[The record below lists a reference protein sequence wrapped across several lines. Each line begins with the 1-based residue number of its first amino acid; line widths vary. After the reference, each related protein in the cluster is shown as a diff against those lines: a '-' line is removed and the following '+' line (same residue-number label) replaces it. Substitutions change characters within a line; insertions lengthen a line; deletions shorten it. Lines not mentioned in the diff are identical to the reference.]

1 MGNKRTYRT
10 FEEARAYIRTLKLKG
25 KEDFI
30 MWAKNSDRPND
41 IPASPVRIYKE
52 KWVTWG
58 DWVGS
63 GKVSTQGRKYLNFEE
78 ARSFVRSLKLKG
90 KDEYVVWAK
99 SSDRP
104 VDIPSAPARIY
115 KTEWVSFGDWVGT
128 GNVATHQR
136 VFRSFEEARAYVR
149 TLKLKG
155 KEDFMAWTKTN
166 DRPSDIPVSPRVTF
180 KEEWISWGDWLGNGA
195 VANKN
200 RNFRSFEEARTYIRR
215 VKLKGKD
222 EYVVWAKS
230 SDRPVD
236 IPSNPNLTY
245 ENDWLNWGDWVGS
258 GKVSTQGRKYL
269 NFEEA
274 RSFVRSLKLKGKD
287 EYTAWTKTKARKAD
301 LPVNP
306 NRVYEKEWVNWGDWL
321 GTGNIA
327 TYDRIY
333 KTFEDARNY
342 IRLLK
347 LKNKE
352 EYVSWTKTNDRP
364 DDIPSNPSTV
374 YEKEW
379 ISWGDWLGFYAV
391 WSGKALIGFIK
402 SLYPILNTLEPSELY
417 SILKNN
423 NCLDAIDGLGEDS
436 PLKKLINATL
446 HGETNNLKEIFEEI
460 KNIDALREDE
470 ALEVS
475 ENEFLEEE
483 IINEI
488 IPTEED
494 VQELPHLSSTQ
505 VLDNLDYIENILG
518 ISDSE
523 TAEFLINK
531 GLGRIWNNILR
542 SQNPIEEIN
551 ILRNK
556 NGSAFSEKLKER
568 YFEQY
573 DGAIS
578 IPVPKGYKFRLEGK
592 LINPSLMQRLISYR
606 LRKEKRIGNWSGTGA
621 GKTLSAILASRVI
634 KSKLT
639 IVIGLNNTILNE
651 DTGWAGDIKNAFPD
665 SNIMIKEKRSLKFSD
680 NKPNFL
686 LLNYETFQLP
696 DSRSVVE
703 EILDKHK
710 IDMIVLDEV
719 HSAKSKDEKES
730 KRRILINHLLQ
741 KASEIN
747 PDLCVLGMSATPV
760 INSLDE
766 AVSLIEMIRGE
777 EFNELKT
784 APKLSNAFAIH
795 QQLVIHGVRYI
806 PNYSMELIKK
816 TIEVVNN
823 AIAEDLKNVGKH
835 KITDMESILL
845 KAKLKSIIEVTKPG
859 TIIYSYYVEGMVP
872 MLAKAVQEV
881 GFKVGIF
888 NGEDKTGL
896 ELFKQGKVD
905 VLIGSSALGTGVNG
919 LQYVCN
925 RLIIACLPWTSAAYE
940 QLLGRIYR
948 QGSKYKEI
956 EVFIPQVVLDDN
968 GVEWSWDK
976 QRDSRIQ
983 YKRTL
988 ADAAVDGAIPE
999 ANLVNPSL
1007 MLSEAKKTL
1016 DEWIARLESGKIY
1029 ELKRKPL
1036 TVPLPP
1042 EEKNK
1047 AIHKYGDFSLMN
1059 QRFNTSKSSTM
1070 HDRLIKD
1077 PEEFYLYHTL
1087 YREARETW
1095 TEIPYKVF
1103 AEQLNKR
1110 PDWIIGDFGCGEAE
1124 LSKLI
1129 RNKVYSF
1136 DHVAIN
1142 PSVIAC
1148 DMANTGVKEEILDVA
1163 VFSLSL
1169 MGTNWQDYIKEAF
1182 RLLRNGGLL
1191 KIAEPAS
1198 AWEQNNYTE
1207 LKKGITSAGFELLG
1221 EPRLSSKFIY
1231 VDAAKPL

>member
-1 MGNKRTYRT
+1 MVKKIFKSY
-10 FEEARAYIRTLKLKG
+10 
-25 KEDFI
+25 EDAKAFI
-30 MWAKNSDRPND
+30 K
-41 IPASPVRIYKE
+41 KF
-52 KWVTWG
+52 G
-58 DWVGS
+58 
-63 GKVSTQGRKYLNFEE
+63 
-78 ARSFVRSLKLKG
+78 LKG
-90 KDEYVVWAK
+90 KDEYIEWAK
-99 SSDRP
+99 TS
-104 VDIPSAPARIY
+104 
-115 KTEWVSFGDWVGT
+115 
-128 GNVATHQR
+128 Q
-136 VFRSFEEARAYVR
+136 
-149 TLKLKG
+149 
-155 KEDFMAWTKTN
+155 
-166 DRPSDIPVSPRVTF
+166 RPSDIPASPRTVYISNGFSWGDFLSTGIKRHGSIKFLSYDDAKKYIHKLNF
-180 KEEWISWGDWLGNGA
+180 KKIGEYYEWAKTDKRPENIPASPSSQYKNKGYSIGDWLGTRTIAHKDRYKDALSFDEAKKIIIKKNIKS
-195 VANKN
+195 ANEWWIYTKSTDFPKN
-200 RNFRSFEEARTYIRR
+200 IRI
-215 VKLKGKD
+215 D
-222 EYVVWAKS
+222 
-230 SDRPVD
+230 
-236 IPSNPNLTY
+236 PSQY
-245 ENDWLNWGDWVGS
+245 
-258 GKVSTQGRKYL
+258 
-269 NFEEA
+269 
-274 RSFVRSLKLKGKD
+274 
-287 EYTAWTKTKARKAD
+287 
-301 LPVNP
+301 
-306 NRVYEKEWVNWGDWL
+306 KEFTTWGDWL
-321 GTGNIA
+321 GTGSRKTGTIKYLNYEDAKKYLKGKFKGKDEYLEWAKTSERPEFIRA
-327 TYDRIY
+327 NPLGY
-333 KTFEDARNY
+333 KENFLGWGDYLGTGNKREKDFYSFEDARD
-342 IRLLK
+342 IVRK
-347 LKNKE
+347 HTFKNIE
-352 EYVSWTKTNDRP
+352 EFNSWVKSSDS
-364 DDIPSNPSTV
+364 DSKIPSNPQKV
-374 YEKEW
+374 YQEW
-379 ISWGDWLGFYAV
+379 ISTGDWLGNYNN
-391 WSGKALIGFIK
+391 WSKKALIGFIK
-402 SLYPILNTLEPSELY
+402 SLYPILPTLEPSELY

-423 NCLDAIDGLGEDS
+423 NCLEAIDGLGEDS
-436 PLKKLINATL
+436 PLKKLVDATL
-446 HGETNNLKEIFEEI
+446 HGEKDNLDSIFEDI
-460 KNIDALREDE
+460 KK
-470 ALEVS
+470 
-475 ENEFLEEE
+475 LEEVKDDELINVELRTINEAE
-483 IINEI
+483 ITEEI

-494 VQELPHLSSTQ
+494 AQELPNLSSTQ
-505 VLDNLDYIENILG
+505 ILDNLDYIENILG

-531 GLGRIWNNILR
+531 GLGRIWNNVLR
-542 SQNPIEEIN
+542 SKNPDDEIN
-551 ILRNK
+551 TLRNK
-556 NGSAFSEKLKER
+556 KGSGYSNTLKER
-568 YFEQY
+568 YFDQY
-573 DGAIS
+573 DGAVS
-578 IPVPKGYKFRLEGK
+578 IPIPKGYSFKLEEK
-592 LINPSLMQRLISYR
+592 LITPSLMQRLISYR
-606 LRKEKRIGNWSGTGA
+606 VKKERRIGNWSGTGA

-634 KSKLT
+634 NAKLT

-665 SNIMIKEKRSLKFSD
+665 SNIMIKEKRGFKFSD
-680 NKPNFL
+680 TKPNFL
-686 LLNYETFQLP
+686 LLNYETFQLS

-703 EILDKHK
+703 EILDTHK
-710 IDMIVLDEV
+710 VDMIVLDEV

-730 KRRILINHLLQ
+730 KRRVLINHLLQ
-741 KASEIN
+741 KSAEIN
-747 PDLCVLGMSATPV
+747 PNLCVLGMSATPV

-816 TIEVVNN
+816 NIEVVNN
-823 AIAEDLKNVGKH
+823 GIAENLKNVGKH

-872 MLAKAVQEV
+872 MLVKAVQEA
-881 GFKVGIF
+881 GFKVGVF

-896 ELFKQGKVD
+896 ELFKKGKVD

-948 QGSKYKEI
+948 QGSKYKEV

-976 QRDSRIQ
+976 QRESRIQ

-1016 DEWIARLESGKIY
+1016 DEWIARLESGKVY

-1036 TVPLPP
+1036 SVPLPP

-1070 HDRLIKD
+1070 HERLIKD

-1095 TEIPYKVF
+1095 TETPYKVF
-1103 AEQLNKR
+1103 SEQLNKR

-1148 DMANTGVKEEILDVA
+1148 DMSNTGMKEEILDVA

-1169 MGTNWQDYIKEAF
+1169 MGINWQDYIKEAF

-1191 KIAEPAS
+1191 KIAETS
-1198 AWEQNNYTE
+1198 SGWEENNYAD
-1207 LKKGITSAGFELLG
+1207 LKQGITSAGFELLG
-1221 EPRLSSKFIY
+1221 EPRLSSKFVYI
-1231 VDAAKPL
+1231 DAAKPL

>member
-1 MGNKRTYRT
+1 MVKKIFKSYEDAKALIKNFQFKNRDEYFKWARSGQRPSEIPSDPYKQYKENGFSWGDFLGTGKVANQNKTYRSYAEAKDHLKNLNLKYAQDYYAWLKT
-10 FEEARAYIRTLKLKG
+10 AGRPQDFPPRPHNTYKLEWINWNDFLNSNKSRASVNKIYLPFNDAKKAIKKLNLEKRESFLIWVRSQNGMLNIPKHPQVVYKSDWKGWGDFLSSGKVANQSREFLSFEEAKNFAKTAKIKT
-25 KEDFI
+25 KEE
-30 MWAKNSDRPND
+30 WSVWQKNNKRPLN
-41 IPASPVRIYKE
+41 IPANPSVTYKDQ
-52 KWVTWG
+52 WSGWG
-58 DWVGS
+58 DFLGTNAIAPQN
-63 GKVSTQGRKYLNFEE
+63 KVFLSFEE
-78 ARSFVRSLKLKG
+78 ARSYVRSKKFKTMEDFKIWASTDQRPPNIPAAPHKTFS
-90 KDEYVVWAK
+90 KDWISY
-99 SSDRP
+99 
-104 VDIPSAPARIY
+104 
-115 KTEWVSFGDWVGT
+115 GDWIGHFT
-128 GNVATHQR
+128 Q
-136 VFRSFEEARAYVR
+136 
-149 TLKLKG
+149 
-155 KEDFMAWTKTN
+155 WTK
-166 DRPSDIPVSPRVTF
+166 
-180 KEEWISWGDWLGNGA
+180 G
-195 VANKN
+195 
-200 RNFRSFEEARTYIRR
+200 
-215 VKLKGKD
+215 
-222 EYVVWAKS
+222 
-230 SDRPVD
+230 
-236 IPSNPNLTY
+236 
-245 ENDWLNWGDWVGS
+245 
-258 GKVSTQGRKYL
+258 
-269 NFEEA
+269 
-274 RSFVRSLKLKGKD
+274 
-287 EYTAWTKTKARKAD
+287 
-301 LPVNP
+301 
-306 NRVYEKEWVNWGDWL
+306 
-321 GTGNIA
+321 
-327 TYDRIY
+327 
-333 KTFEDARNY
+333 
-342 IRLLK
+342 
-347 LKNKE
+347 
-352 EYVSWTKTNDRP
+352 
-364 DDIPSNPSTV
+364 
-374 YEKEW
+374 
-379 ISWGDWLGFYAV
+379 
-391 WSGKALIGFIK
+391 ALIGFIK
-402 SLYPILNTLEPSELY
+402 SLYPILQSLEPSELY

-423 NCLDAIDGLGEDS
+423 NCLEAIDGLGEDS
-436 PLKKLINATL
+436 PLKKLVDATL
-446 HGETNNLKEIFEEI
+446 HGEKDNLNSIFEDI
-460 KNIDALREDE
+460 KK
-470 ALEVS
+470 
-475 ENEFLEEE
+475 LEEVKDDEVINVESNVINEAE
-483 IINEI
+483 ITEEI

-494 VQELPHLSSTQ
+494 AQELPNLSSTQ

-531 GLGRIWNNILR
+531 GLGRIWNNVLR
-542 SQNPIEEIN
+542 SKNPDDEIN
-551 ILRNK
+551 TLRNK
-556 NGSAFSEKLKER
+556 KGSGYSNTLKER
-568 YFEQY
+568 YFDQY
-573 DGAIS
+573 DGAVS
-578 IPVPKGYKFRLEGK
+578 IAIPKGYSFKLEEK

-606 LRKEKRIGNWSGTGA
+606 VKKERRIGNWSGTGA

-634 KSKLT
+634 NAKLT
-639 IVIGLNNTILNE
+639 VVIGLNNTILNE

-665 SNIMIKEKRSLKFSD
+665 SNIMIKEKRGFKFSD
-680 NKPNFL
+680 TKPNFL

-703 EILDKHK
+703 EILDTHK
-710 IDMIVLDEV
+710 VDMIVLDEV

-730 KRRILINHLLQ
+730 KRRVLINHLLQ
-741 KASEIN
+741 KSSEIN

-816 TIEVVNN
+816 NIEVVNN
-823 AIAEDLKNVGKH
+823 GIAEDLKNVGKH

-872 MLAKAVQEV
+872 MLVKAVQEA
-881 GFKVGIF
+881 GFKVGVF

-896 ELFKQGKVD
+896 ELFKKGKVD

-948 QGSKYKEI
+948 QGSKYKEV

-976 QRDSRIQ
+976 QRESRIQ

-1070 HDRLIKD
+1070 HERLVKD

-1095 TEIPYKVF
+1095 TETPYKVF
-1103 AEQLNKR
+1103 SEQLNKR

-1148 DMANTGVKEEILDVA
+1148 DMSNTGMKEEILDVA

-1191 KIAEPAS
+1191 KIAETS
-1198 AWEQNNYTE
+1198 SGWEENNYAE

-1231 VDAAKPL
+1231 LDAAKPL

>member
-1 MGNKRTYRT
+1 MVNKRTYRT
-10 FEEARAYIRTLKLKG
+10 FQEARAFVRTL
-25 KEDFI
+25 
-30 MWAKNSDRPND
+30 N
-41 IPASPVRIYKE
+41 
-52 KWVTWG
+52 
-58 DWVGS
+58 
-63 GKVSTQGRKYLNFEE
+63 
-78 ARSFVRSLKLKG
+78 LKG
-90 KDEYVVWAK
+90 KDDYIAW
-99 SSDRP
+99 S
-104 VDIPSAPARIY
+104 
-115 KTEWVSFGDWVGT
+115 
-128 GNVATHQR
+128 
-136 VFRSFEEARAYVR
+136 R
-149 TLKLKG
+149 TSK
-155 KEDFMAWTKTN
+155 
-166 DRPSDIPVSPRVTF
+166 
-180 KEEWISWGDWLGNGA
+180 
-195 VANKN
+195 
-200 RNFRSFEEARTYIRR
+200 
-215 VKLKGKD
+215 
-222 EYVVWAKS
+222 
-230 SDRPVD
+230 
-236 IPSNPNLTY
+236 
-245 ENDWLNWGDWVGS
+245 
-258 GKVSTQGRKYL
+258 
-269 NFEEA
+269 
-274 RSFVRSLKLKGKD
+274 
-287 EYTAWTKTKARKAD
+287 
-301 LPVNP
+301 
-306 NRVYEKEWVNWGDWL
+306 
-321 GTGNIA
+321 
-327 TYDRIY
+327 
-333 KTFEDARNY
+333 
-342 IRLLK
+342 
-347 LKNKE
+347 
-352 EYVSWTKTNDRP
+352 RP
-364 DDIPSNPSTV
+364 DDIPSVPRNT
-374 YEKEW
+374 YKDEW
-379 ISWGDWLGFYAV
+379 VSWGDWVGTFNTSTVGRTYLPFEEARAFVRTLNLKGKDDYIAWSRTSKRPDDIPSVPRNTYKDEWVSWGDWVGTFNTSTVGRTYLPFEEARAFVRTLNLKGKDDYIAWSRTSDRQIDIPASPPRTYSDEWVSWGDWVGTFNTSTVGRTYLPFEEARAFVRTLNLKGKDDYIAWSRTSDRQIDIPASPPRTYSDEWVSWGDWVGTFNTSTVGRTYLPFEEARAFVRTLNLKGKDDYIAWSRTSDRQIDIPASPPRTYSDEWVSWGDWVGFYSV
-391 WSGKALIGFIK
+391 WSRKALIGFIK

-460 KNIDALREDE
+460 KNIDASKEDE

-488 IPTEED
+488 IPTKED

-505 VLDNLDYIENILG
+505 VLENLDYIENILG

-556 NGSAFSEKLKER
+556 KGAAFSEKLKER

-578 IPVPKGYKFRLEGK
+578 IPVPKGYSFRLEGK

-651 DTGWAGDIKNAFPD
+651 DSGWAGDIRNAFPD
-665 SNIMIKEKRSLKFSD
+665 SNIMIKEKKNLKFSD
-680 NKPNFL
+680 TKSNFL
-686 LLNYETFQLP
+686 LLNYETFQLL

-710 IDMIVLDEV
+710 VDMIVLDEV

-730 KRRILINHLLQ
+730 KRRVLINHLLQ
-741 KASEIN
+741 KASEMN

-823 AIAEDLKNVGKH
+823 GIAEDLKNVGKH

-872 MLAKAVQEV
+872 MLAKAVQEA
-881 GFKVGIF
+881 GFKVGVF

-948 QGSKYKEI
+948 QGSKFKEVEI
-956 EVFIPQVVLDDN
+956 FIPQIILDDN
-968 GVEWSWDK
+968 GTEWSWDK
-976 QRDSRIQ
+976 QRESRIQ

-999 ANLVNPSL
+999 ANLVNPSM

-1016 DEWIARLESGKIY
+1016 DEWISRLESGKIY

-1036 TVPLPP
+1036 AVPLPP
-1042 EEKNK
+1042 EERNK

-1095 TEIPYKVF
+1095 TEIPYKIF

-1148 DMANTGVKEEILDVA
+1148 DMANTGAIEETLDVA
-1163 VFSLSL
+1163 VFSMSL
-1169 MGTNWQDYIKEAF
+1169 MGTNWQDYLKEAF

-1198 AWEQNNYTE
+1198 GWEENNYIE
-1207 LKKGITSAGFELLG
+1207 LKKGITSAGFEFLG

-1231 VDAAKPL
+1231 LDAAKPL

>member
-1 MGNKRTYRT
+1 
-10 FEEARAYIRTLKLKG
+10 
-25 KEDFI
+25 
-30 MWAKNSDRPND
+30 
-41 IPASPVRIYKE
+41 
-52 KWVTWG
+52 
-58 DWVGS
+58 
-63 GKVSTQGRKYLNFEE
+63 
-78 ARSFVRSLKLKG
+78 
-90 KDEYVVWAK
+90 
-99 SSDRP
+99 
-104 VDIPSAPARIY
+104 
-115 KTEWVSFGDWVGT
+115 
-128 GNVATHQR
+128 
-136 VFRSFEEARAYVR
+136 
-149 TLKLKG
+149 
-155 KEDFMAWTKTN
+155 
-166 DRPSDIPVSPRVTF
+166 
-180 KEEWISWGDWLGNGA
+180 
-195 VANKN
+195 
-200 RNFRSFEEARTYIRR
+200 
-215 VKLKGKD
+215 
-222 EYVVWAKS
+222 
-230 SDRPVD
+230 
-236 IPSNPNLTY
+236 
-245 ENDWLNWGDWVGS
+245 
-258 GKVSTQGRKYL
+258 
-269 NFEEA
+269 
-274 RSFVRSLKLKGKD
+274 
-287 EYTAWTKTKARKAD
+287 
-301 LPVNP
+301 
-306 NRVYEKEWVNWGDWL
+306 
-321 GTGNIA
+321 
-327 TYDRIY
+327 
-333 KTFEDARNY
+333 
-342 IRLLK
+342 
-347 LKNKE
+347 
-352 EYVSWTKTNDRP
+352 
-364 DDIPSNPSTV
+364 
-374 YEKEW
+374 
-379 ISWGDWLGFYAV
+379 
-391 WSGKALIGFIK
+391 
-402 SLYPILNTLEPSELY
+402 
-417 SILKNN
+417 
-423 NCLDAIDGLGEDS
+423 
-436 PLKKLINATL
+436 
-446 HGETNNLKEIFEEI
+446 
-460 KNIDALREDE
+460 
-470 ALEVS
+470 
-475 ENEFLEEE
+475 
-483 IINEI
+483 
-488 IPTEED
+488 
-494 VQELPHLSSTQ
+494 
-505 VLDNLDYIENILG
+505 
-518 ISDSE
+518 
-523 TAEFLINK
+523 
-531 GLGRIWNNILR
+531 
-542 SQNPIEEIN
+542 
-551 ILRNK
+551 
-556 NGSAFSEKLKER
+556 
-568 YFEQY
+568 
-573 DGAIS
+573 
-578 IPVPKGYKFRLEGK
+578 
-592 LINPSLMQRLISYR
+592 MQRLISYR
-606 LRKEKRIGNWSGTGA
+606 VKKERRIGNWSGTGA

-634 KSKLT
+634 NAKLT
-639 IVIGLNNTILNE
+639 VVIGLNNTILNE

-665 SNIMIKEKRSLKFSD
+665 SNIMIKEKRGFKFSD
-680 NKPNFL
+680 TKPNFL

-696 DSRSVVE
+696 DSRKVVE
-703 EILDKHK
+703 EILDTHK
-710 IDMIVLDEV
+710 VDMIVLDEV

-730 KRRILINHLLQ
+730 KRRVLINHLLQ
-741 KASEIN
+741 KSSEIN

-823 AIAEDLKNVGKH
+823 GIAEDLKNVGKH

-845 KAKLKSIIEVTKPG
+845 KAKLKSIVEVTKPG

-872 MLAKAVQEV
+872 MLVKAVQEA
-881 GFKVGIF
+881 GFKVGVF

-896 ELFKQGKVD
+896 ELFKKGKVD

-948 QGSKYKEI
+948 QGSKYKEV

-976 QRDSRIQ
+976 QRESRIQ

-999 ANLVNPSL
+999 ANLVNPTL

-1070 HDRLIKD
+1070 HERLVKD

-1103 AEQLNKR
+1103 SEQLNKR

-1148 DMANTGVKEEILDVA
+1148 DMANTGMKEEILDVA

-1191 KIAEPAS
+1191 KIAETS
-1198 AWEQNNYTE
+1198 SGWEENNYAE

-1221 EPRLSSKFIY
+1221 DPRLSSKFIY
-1231 VDAAKPL
+1231 LDAAKPL

>member
-1 MGNKRTYRT
+1 MAKSKINYLSFKDAREFARKLNLKNNQ
-10 FEEARAYIRTLKLKG
+10 EWRAWCKSEARPPNIISTPERRY
-25 KEDFI
+25 KED
-30 MWAKNSDRPND
+30 WNG
-41 IPASPVRIYKE
+41 
-52 KWVTWG
+52 WG
-58 DWVGS
+58 DWLGTENIS
-63 GKVSTQGRKYLNFEE
+63 NNKKNFLGFAE
-78 ARSFVRSLKLKG
+78 ARDKVHTFKFASQKEWREWVKKG
-90 KDEYVVWAK
+90 SK
-99 SSDRP
+99 P
-104 VDIPSAPARIY
+104 NNIPSNPNHNY
-115 KTEWVSFGDWVGT
+115 KNEFLSWGDWLGT
-128 GNVATHQR
+128 DTIHKKE
-136 VFRSFEEARAYVR
+136 FRSFEDAKTYVKSQNIKNLKEWQDWVKSSKKPKDIPAIPSRTYKDVWKGYGDWLGTGKKASIDIEFKKFEDARNFVR
-149 TLKLKG
+149 SKKLKSNI
-155 KEDFMAWTKTN
+155 EYSQWAKTL
-166 DRPSDIPVSPRVTF
+166 DKPEDIPATPQNVYADD
-180 KEEWISWGDWLGNGA
+180 WISWGDWLGYY
-195 VANKN
+195 
-200 RNFRSFEEARTYIRR
+200 SI
-215 VKLKGKD
+215 
-222 EYVVWAKS
+222 
-230 SDRPVD
+230 
-236 IPSNPNLTY
+236 
-245 ENDWLNWGDWVGS
+245 
-258 GKVSTQGRKYL
+258 
-269 NFEEA
+269 
-274 RSFVRSLKLKGKD
+274 
-287 EYTAWTKTKARKAD
+287 WTK
-301 LPVNP
+301 
-306 NRVYEKEWVNWGDWL
+306 
-321 GTGNIA
+321 
-327 TYDRIY
+327 
-333 KTFEDARNY
+333 KT
-342 IRLLK
+342 
-347 LKNKE
+347 
-352 EYVSWTKTNDRP
+352 
-364 DDIPSNPSTV
+364 
-374 YEKEW
+374 
-379 ISWGDWLGFYAV
+379 
-391 WSGKALIGFIK
+391 LIGFIK
-402 SLYPILNTLEPSELY
+402 SLYPILQSLEPSELY

-423 NCLDAIDGLGEDS
+423 NCLEAIDGLGEDS
-436 PLKKLINATL
+436 PLKKLVDATL
-446 HGETNNLKEIFEEI
+446 HGEKDNLDTIFEDI
-460 KNIDALREDE
+460 KK
-470 ALEVS
+470 
-475 ENEFLEEE
+475 LEEVKDDDLINVELRTINEAE
-483 IINEI
+483 ITEEI

-494 VQELPHLSSTQ
+494 AQELPNLSSTQ

-531 GLGRIWNNILR
+531 GLGRIWNNVLR
-542 SQNPIEEIN
+542 SKNPDDEIN

-556 NGSAFSEKLKER
+556 KGSSYSNTLKER
-568 YFEQY
+568 YFDQY
-573 DGAIS
+573 DGAVS
-578 IPVPKGYKFRLEGK
+578 IAVPKGYAFKLEEK

-606 LRKEKRIGNWSGTGA
+606 VKKERRIGNWSGTGA

-634 KSKLT
+634 NAKLT
-639 IVIGLNNTILNE
+639 VVIGLNNTILNE

-665 SNIMIKEKRSLKFSD
+665 SNIMIKEKRGFKFSD
-680 NKPNFL
+680 TKPNFL

-703 EILDKHK
+703 EILDTHK
-710 IDMIVLDEV
+710 VDMIVLDEV

-741 KASEIN
+741 KSAEIN

-823 AIAEDLKNVGKH
+823 GIAENLKNVGKH

-872 MLAKAVQEV
+872 MLVKAVQGA
-881 GFKVGIF
+881 GFKVGVF

-896 ELFKQGKVD
+896 ELFKKGKVD

-948 QGSKYKEI
+948 QGSKYKEV
-956 EVFIPQVVLDDN
+956 EVFIPQVILDDN

-976 QRDSRIQ
+976 QRESRIQ

-1070 HDRLIKD
+1070 HERLVKD

-1095 TEIPYKVF
+1095 TETPYKVF
-1103 AEQLNKR
+1103 SEQLNKR

-1148 DMANTGVKEEILDVA
+1148 DMSNTGMKEEILDVA

-1191 KIAEPAS
+1191 KIAETS
-1198 AWEQNNYTE
+1198 SGWEENNYAE

-1231 VDAAKPL
+1231 IDAAKPL

>member
-1 MGNKRTYRT
+1 MTKTKINYLSFNEAKEFVHKLNLKNNQEWRAWAKSAARPLNITSTPERKYKTDWKGWGDWLGTENISNNKKN
-10 FEEARAYIRTLKLKG
+10 FLSFAEARNKVHTFKFTSQKEWREWIKKGLKPNNIPSNPNHNYKNEFLSWGDWLGTDNIHKKEFRNFEDAKTYIKSQNIKNLKEWQDWVKSS
-25 KEDFI
+25 K
-30 MWAKNSDRPND
+30 RPKD
-41 IPASPVRIYKE
+41 IPAIPSRAYKDVW
-52 KWVTWG
+52 KGYG
-58 DWVGS
+58 DWLGT
-63 GKVSTQGRKYLNFEE
+63 GKKASIDIEYKKFEDARNFI
-78 ARSFVRSLKLKG
+78 RSKKLKSNI
-90 KDEYVVWAK
+90 EYSQWAK
-99 SSDRP
+99 TLDKP
-104 VDIPSAPARIY
+104 EDIPATPQ
-115 KTEWVSFGDWVGT
+115 
-128 GNVATHQR
+128 NVYADQ
-136 VFRSFEEARAYVR
+136 
-149 TLKLKG
+149 
-155 KEDFMAWTKTN
+155 
-166 DRPSDIPVSPRVTF
+166 
-180 KEEWISWGDWLGNGA
+180 WISWGDWLGYY
-195 VANKN
+195 
-200 RNFRSFEEARTYIRR
+200 SI
-215 VKLKGKD
+215 
-222 EYVVWAKS
+222 
-230 SDRPVD
+230 
-236 IPSNPNLTY
+236 
-245 ENDWLNWGDWVGS
+245 
-258 GKVSTQGRKYL
+258 
-269 NFEEA
+269 
-274 RSFVRSLKLKGKD
+274 
-287 EYTAWTKTKARKAD
+287 WTK
-301 LPVNP
+301 
-306 NRVYEKEWVNWGDWL
+306 
-321 GTGNIA
+321 
-327 TYDRIY
+327 
-333 KTFEDARNY
+333 KT
-342 IRLLK
+342 
-347 LKNKE
+347 
-352 EYVSWTKTNDRP
+352 
-364 DDIPSNPSTV
+364 
-374 YEKEW
+374 
-379 ISWGDWLGFYAV
+379 
-391 WSGKALIGFIK
+391 LIGFIK
-402 SLYPILNTLEPSELY
+402 SLYPILPSLEPSELY

-423 NCLDAIDGLGEDS
+423 NCLEAIDGLGEDS
-436 PLKKLINATL
+436 PLKKLVDATL
-446 HGETNNLKEIFEEI
+446 HGEKENLETIFEDI
-460 KNIDALREDE
+460 KK
-470 ALEVS
+470 
-475 ENEFLEEE
+475 LEEVKDDEVINFESKTINEAE
-483 IINEI
+483 ITQEI

-494 VQELPHLSSTQ
+494 AQELPHLSSTQ

-531 GLGRIWNNILR
+531 GLGRIWNNVLR
-542 SQNPIEEIN
+542 SKNPDDEIN
-551 ILRNK
+551 TLRNK
-556 NGSAFSEKLKER
+556 KGSSYSNTLKER
-568 YFEQY
+568 YFDQY

-578 IPVPKGYKFRLEGK
+578 IPIPKGYSFKLEEK

-606 LRKEKRIGNWSGTGA
+606 VKKERRIGNWSGTGA

-634 KSKLT
+634 NAKLT
-639 IVIGLNNTILNE
+639 VVIGLNNTILNE

-665 SNIMIKEKRSLKFSD
+665 SNIMIKEKRGFKFSD
-680 NKPNFL
+680 TKPNFL

-703 EILDKHK
+703 EILDTHK
-710 IDMIVLDEV
+710 VDMIVLDEV

-730 KRRILINHLLQ
+730 KRRVLINHLLQ
-741 KASEIN
+741 KSAEIN

-823 AIAEDLKNVGKH
+823 GIAEDLKNVGKH

-872 MLAKAVQEV
+872 MLAKAVQEA
-881 GFKVGIF
+881 GFKVGVF

-896 ELFKQGKVD
+896 ELFKKCKVD

-948 QGSKYKEI
+948 QGSKYKEV

-976 QRDSRIQ
+976 QRESRIQ

-1070 HDRLIKD
+1070 HERLVKD

-1103 AEQLNKR
+1103 SEQLNKR
-1110 PDWIIGDFGCGEAE
+1110 PDWIIGDFGCGETE

-1148 DMANTGVKEEILDVA
+1148 DMANTGMKEEILDVA

-1191 KIAEPAS
+1191 KIAETS
-1198 AWEQNNYTE
+1198 SGWEENN
-1207 LKKGITSAGFELLG
+1207 
-1221 EPRLSSKFIY
+1221 
-1231 VDAAKPL
+1231 

>member
-1 MGNKRTYRT
+1 MANERINRS
-10 FEEARAYIRTLKLKG
+10 FEEAR
-25 KEDFI
+25 
-30 MWAKNSDRPND
+30 
-41 IPASPVRIYKE
+41 V
-52 KWVTWG
+52 
-58 DWVGS
+58 
-63 GKVSTQGRKYLNFEE
+63 
-78 ARSFVRSLKLKG
+78 FVRSLKLKG
-90 KDEYVVWAK
+90 KDDYLAWAK
-99 SSDRP
+99 TSSRSD
-104 VDIPSAPARIY
+104 DIPAAPYRVY
-115 KTEWVSFGDWVGT
+115 KENWVSWGDWVGT
-128 GNVATHQR
+128 FNTSTVGRPH
-136 VFRSFEEARAYVR
+136 RSFEEARA
-149 TLKLKG
+149 
-155 KEDFMAWTKTN
+155 
-166 DRPSDIPVSPRVTF
+166 
-180 KEEWISWGDWLGNGA
+180 
-195 VANKN
+195 
-200 RNFRSFEEARTYIRR
+200 
-215 VKLKGKD
+215 
-222 EYVVWAKS
+222 
-230 SDRPVD
+230 
-236 IPSNPNLTY
+236 
-245 ENDWLNWGDWVGS
+245 
-258 GKVSTQGRKYL
+258 
-269 NFEEA
+269 
-274 RSFVRSLKLKGKD
+274 FVRSLKLKGKD
-287 EYTAWTKTKARKAD
+287 DYLAWAKTSSK
-301 LPVNP
+301 
-306 NRVYEKEWVNWGDWL
+306 
-321 GTGNIA
+321 
-327 TYDRIY
+327 
-333 KTFEDARNY
+333 
-342 IRLLK
+342 
-347 LKNKE
+347 
-352 EYVSWTKTNDRP
+352 P
-364 DDIPSNPSTV
+364 DDISGSPTTTYKDNWV
-374 YEKEW
+374 
-379 ISWGDWLGFYAV
+379 SWGDWVGFYSV
-391 WSGKALIGFIK
+391 WSKKALIGFIK
-402 SLYPILNTLEPSELY
+402 SLYPILKTLEPSELY

-423 NCLDAIDGLGEDS
+423 NCLDVIDGLGEDS

-460 KNIDALREDE
+460 KNIDVSKEDE
-470 ALEVS
+470 VLEVS
-475 ENEFLEEE
+475 ENEFHEEE

-488 IPTEED
+488 IPTEGD
-494 VQELPHLSSTQ
+494 AQELPHLSSIT

-523 TAEFLINK
+523 TVEFIINK
-531 GLGRIWNNILR
+531 NLGRIWNNILR
-542 SQNPIEEIN
+542 SENPIEEIN

-556 NGSAFSEKLKER
+556 KGSSFSQKLKER

-578 IPVPKGYKFRLEGK
+578 IPIPDGYSFNLEGK

-606 LRKEKRIGNWSGTGA
+606 LRREKRIGNWSGTGA
-621 GKTLSAILASRVI
+621 GKTLSAILASRII

-680 NKPNFL
+680 KKPNFL
-686 LLNYETFQLP
+686 LLNYETFQLQ

-710 IDMIVLDEV
+710 VDMIVLDEV

-747 PDLCVLGMSATPV
+747 PDLYVLGMSATPV

-806 PNYSMELIKK
+806 PNYSIELIKK
-816 TIEVVNN
+816 NIEIVNN
-823 AIAEDLKNVGKH
+823 GIAEDLKNVGKH

-845 KAKLKSIIEVTKPG
+845 KAKLKAIIEVTSPG

-872 MLAKAVQEV
+872 MLAKAVQEA
-881 GFKVGIF
+881 GFKVGVF

-948 QGSKYKEI
+948 QGSKFKEVEI
-956 EVFIPQVVLDDN
+956 FIPQIILDDN
-968 GVEWSWDK
+968 GTEWSWDK
-976 QRDSRIQ
+976 QRESRIQ

-999 ANLVNPSL
+999 ANLVNPKM

-1016 DEWIARLESGKIY
+1016 DEWISRLESGKIY
-1029 ELKRKPL
+1029 ELIRKPL

-1059 QRFNTSKSSTM
+1059 QRFNISKSSTM

-1087 YREARETW
+1087 YREAREIW

-1110 PDWIIGDFGCGEAE
+1110 SDLIIGDFGCGEAE

-1148 DMANTGVKEEILDVA
+1148 DMANTGAKGEILDVA
-1163 VFSLSL
+1163 IFSLSL

-1182 RLLRNGGLL
+1182 RLLRNNGLL

-1198 AWEQNNYTE
+1198 KWEENNYAE
-1207 LKKGITSAGFELLG
+1207 LKEGITSAGFEFLG
-1221 EPRLSSKFIY
+1221 LPRLSSKFIY
-1231 VDAAKPL
+1231 LDAVKPL

>member
-1 MGNKRTYRT
+1 MAKKILKSYEDAKTYVHKLSFKNRVQYLEWASSDQKPDDIPKRPNTAYKNEWEKNGGWGGWLGTGKIANQIVTYLP
-10 FEEARAYIRTLKLKG
+10 FEEAREFARSLNLKSNSEWGL
-25 KEDFI
+25 F
-30 MWAKNSDRPND
+30 AKSDKRPKD
-41 IPASPVRIYKE
+41 IPASPSKTAKYK
-52 KWVTWG
+52 
-58 DWVGS
+58 
-63 GKVSTQGRKYLNFEE
+63 KYW
-78 ARSFVRSLKLKG
+78 
-90 KDEYVVWAK
+90 KD
-99 SSDRP
+99 
-104 VDIPSAPARIY
+104 
-115 KTEWVSFGDWVGT
+115 
-128 GNVATHQR
+128 
-136 VFRSFEEARAYVR
+136 
-149 TLKLKG
+149 
-155 KEDFMAWTKTN
+155 
-166 DRPSDIPVSPRVTF
+166 
-180 KEEWISWGDWLGNGA
+180 WGDWLGYEQD
-195 VANKN
+195 K
-200 RNFRSFEEARTYIRR
+200 RRFRDFHEAREFARSLH
-215 VKLKGKD
+215 LKNSGEWKNYCKTQ
-222 EYVVWAKS
+222 ELP
-230 SDRPVD
+230 RD
-236 IPSNPNLTY
+236 IPQRPEAVLLYSK
-245 ENDWLNWGDWVGS
+245 NWISW
-258 GKVSTQGRKYL
+258 
-269 NFEEA
+269 
-274 RSFVRSLKLKGKD
+274 
-287 EYTAWTKTKARKAD
+287 
-301 LPVNP
+301 P
-306 NRVYEKEWVNWGDWL
+306 DWL
-321 GTGNIA
+321 GSYGHWSK
-327 TYDRIY
+327 
-333 KTFEDARNY
+333 KT
-342 IRLLK
+342 LL
-347 LKNKE
+347 
-352 EYVSWTKTNDRP
+352 
-364 DDIPSNPSTV
+364 
-374 YEKEW
+374 
-379 ISWGDWLGFYAV
+379 
-391 WSGKALIGFIK
+391 GFIK
-402 SLYPILNTLEPSELY
+402 TLYPILPTLEPSELY

-436 PLKKLINATL
+436 PLKKLVNSVL
-446 HGETNNLKEIFEEI
+446 QGEKDNLDSIFEDI
-460 KNIDALREDE
+460 KK
-470 ALEVS
+470 
-475 ENEFLEEE
+475 LEEVKDDELINVESNVNNEAE
-483 IINEI
+483 ITQEI
-488 IPTEED
+488 IPTQED
-494 VQELPHLSSTQ
+494 AQELPNLSSTQ

-531 GLGRIWNNILR
+531 GLGRIWNNVLR
-542 SQNPIEEIN
+542 SKNPDDEIKS
-551 ILRNK
+551 LRNK
-556 NGSAFSEKLKER
+556 KGSSYSAILKER

-573 DGAIS
+573 NGAIS
-578 IPVPKGYKFRLEGK
+578 IAIPKGYSFKLEEK

-606 LRKEKRIGNWSGTGA
+606 VKKERRIGNWSGTGA

-634 KSKLT
+634 NAKLT
-639 IVIGLNNTILNE
+639 VVIGLNNTILNE
-651 DTGWAGDIKNAFPD
+651 DTGWAGDIKNAFPN
-665 SNIMIKEKRSLKFSD
+665 SNIMIKEKRGFKFSD
-680 NKPNFL
+680 TKPNFL

-703 EILDKHK
+703 EILDTHK
-710 IDMIVLDEV
+710 VDMIVLDEV

-741 KASEIN
+741 KSSEIN

-816 TIEVVNN
+816 NIEVVNN
-823 AIAEDLKNVGKH
+823 GIAEDLKNVGKH

-872 MLAKAVQEV
+872 MLVKAVQEA
-881 GFKVGIF
+881 GFKVGVF
-888 NGEDKTGL
+888 NGDDKTGL
-896 ELFKQGKVD
+896 ELFKKGKVD

-948 QGSKYKEI
+948 QGSKYKEV

-968 GVEWSWDK
+968 GVDWSWDK
-976 QRDSRIQ
+976 QRESRIQ

-999 ANLVNPSL
+999 ANLVNPTL

-1070 HDRLIKD
+1070 HERLVKD

-1103 AEQLNKR
+1103 SEQLNKR

-1148 DMANTGVKEEILDVA
+1148 DMSNTGMKEEILDVA

-1191 KIAEPAS
+1191 KIAEPS
-1198 AWEQNNYTE
+1198 SGWEENNYAE
-1207 LKKGITSAGFELLG
+1207 LKKGIASAGFELLG

-1231 VDAAKPL
+1231 IDGAKPL

>member
-1 MGNKRTYRT
+1 MANKRTYLP
-10 FEEARAYIRTLKLKG
+10 FEEARAFVRDLNLQGKDFYIA
-25 KEDFI
+25 
-30 MWAKNSDRPND
+30 WAKTSARPLD
-41 IPASPVRIYKE
+41 IPASPARTYKDEWVSWGDWIGTFNTSTVGRTYLPFEEARAFVRDLRLKGKDDFFAWAKTSARPLDIPASPATTYKDE
-52 KWVTWG
+52 WVSWG
-58 DWVGS
+58 DWVGYYS
-63 GKVSTQGRKYLNFEE
+63 
-78 ARSFVRSLKLKG
+78 
-90 KDEYVVWAK
+90 
-99 SSDRP
+99 
-104 VDIPSAPARIY
+104 
-115 KTEWVSFGDWVGT
+115 
-128 GNVATHQR
+128 
-136 VFRSFEEARAYVR
+136 
-149 TLKLKG
+149 
-155 KEDFMAWTKTN
+155 
-166 DRPSDIPVSPRVTF
+166 
-180 KEEWISWGDWLGNGA
+180 
-195 VANKN
+195 
-200 RNFRSFEEARTYIRR
+200 
-215 VKLKGKD
+215 
-222 EYVVWAKS
+222 
-230 SDRPVD
+230 
-236 IPSNPNLTY
+236 
-245 ENDWLNWGDWVGS
+245 
-258 GKVSTQGRKYL
+258 
-269 NFEEA
+269 
-274 RSFVRSLKLKGKD
+274 
-287 EYTAWTKTKARKAD
+287 
-301 LPVNP
+301 
-306 NRVYEKEWVNWGDWL
+306 
-321 GTGNIA
+321 
-327 TYDRIY
+327 
-333 KTFEDARNY
+333 
-342 IRLLK
+342 
-347 LKNKE
+347 
-352 EYVSWTKTNDRP
+352 
-364 DDIPSNPSTV
+364 
-374 YEKEW
+374 
-379 ISWGDWLGFYAV
+379 V
-391 WSGKALIGFIK
+391 WSKKALIGFIK

-446 HGETNNLKEIFEEI
+446 HGETNNLEIIFEEI
-460 KNIDALREDE
+460 KNLDA
-470 ALEVS
+470 S
-475 ENEFLEEE
+475 IENEILESSKNEFQEEE
-483 IINEI
+483 IVNEI

-494 VQELPHLSSTQ
+494 AQELPHLSSTQ

-531 GLGRIWNNILR
+531 GLGRIWNNVLR
-542 SQNPIEEIN
+542 SQNPNEEVN

-556 NGSAFSEKLKER
+556 KGAAFSEKLKER

-573 DGAIS
+573 DGATS
-578 IPVPKGYKFRLEGK
+578 IDVPKGYSFKLEGK
-592 LINPSLMQRLISYR
+592 SINPSLMQRLISYR

-665 SNIMIKEKRSLKFSD
+665 SNIMIKEKKGLKFSD

-703 EILDKHK
+703 EILDKHQV
-710 IDMIVLDEV
+710 DMIVLDEV

-816 TIEVVNN
+816 TIMIVNN
-823 AIAEDLKNVGKH
+823 GIAEDLKNVGKH
-835 KITDMESILL
+835 KITDMECILL

-872 MLAKAVQEV
+872 MLARAVQEA
-881 GFKVGIF
+881 GFKVGVF

-948 QGSKYKEI
+948 QGSKFKEVEI
-956 EVFIPQVVLDDN
+956 FIPQIILDDN
-968 GVEWSWDK
+968 GTEWSWDK
-976 QRDSRIQ
+976 QRESRIQ

-999 ANLVNPSL
+999 ANLVNPSM

-1016 DEWIARLESGKIY
+1016 DEWISRLESGKIY

-1070 HDRLIKD
+1070 HERLAKD

-1148 DMANTGVKEEILDVA
+1148 DMANTGAKEETLDVA

-1169 MGTNWQDYIKEAF
+1169 MGTNWQDYMKEAF

-1198 AWEQNNYTE
+1198 GWEENNYTE
-1207 LKKGITSAGFELLG
+1207 LKKGITSAGFEFLG

-1231 VDAAKPL
+1231 LDAAKPL